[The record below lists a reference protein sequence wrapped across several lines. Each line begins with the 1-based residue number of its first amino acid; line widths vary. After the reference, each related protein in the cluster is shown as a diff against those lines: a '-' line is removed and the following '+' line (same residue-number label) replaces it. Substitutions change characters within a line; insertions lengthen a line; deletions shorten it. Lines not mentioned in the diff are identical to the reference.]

1 LKSALSKDRLLSPH
15 GDRSINNQKNNKNQ
29 ELQYDD
35 IYLSNSSSKKLSW
48 SKLKNDNG
56 TDIVISED
64 RKAVDSRPADFFEKE
79 YMRYRSAIQF
89 KKARNSVKLNK

>member
-1 LKSALSKDRLLSPH
+1 LSKDRLLSPH
-15 GDRSINNQKNNKNQ
+15 GDRSINTQKNIKNQ

-35 IYLSNSSSKKLSW
+35 IYLSNSSKKLSW